1 MKKEAFILV
10 LHIQL
15 LLDRNW
21 YHAILVIDINFSDLQ
36 FNKNQMLTDNFSF
49 ILATSLENIKTLTF
63 VTLSKKSSCGS
74 VYYMNGF
81 EAYSKIRLIVHCST
95 ALEVIGEVSSF
106 LNAGFFRLL
115 ELFSAPVIL
124 RMKSLMSVIVFLKF
138 SLLIGSL

>member
-1 MKKEAFILV
+1 MFNV
-10 LHIQL
+10 
-15 LLDRNW
+15 
-21 YHAILVIDINFSDLQ
+21 NFSL
-36 FNKNQMLTDNFSF
+36 L
-49 ILATSLENIKTLTF
+49 ITSSSVRIDQSNTYIYD
-63 VTLSKKSSCGS
+63 KKSSSGS
-74 VYYMNGF
+74 VYYMIGF
-81 EAYSKIRLIVHCST
+81 EAYSKIRIIVHCST